1 MLSHH
6 QFFARSTLL
15 QSLELGKD
23 GSAAIVQQQDA
34 KAAIEILIPESI
46 LIVEETQVAQY
57 AEYLLL
63 ALGIRMMIL
72 RKIDRQAC
80 CRRQRALNTIYTPIA
95 MHILAGID
103 ASQTNS
109 HAIAIKETALTSIIQ

>member
-6 QFFARSTLL
+6 QFLARSTLL

-23 GSAAIVQQQDA
+23 GSAAIIQQQDA
-34 KAAIEILIPESI
+34 KTAIEILIPKSI

-63 ALGIRMMIL
+63 ALGIRI
-72 RKIDRQAC
+72 
-80 CRRQRALNTIYTPIA
+80 
-95 MHILAGID
+95 
-103 ASQTNS
+103 
-109 HAIAIKETALTSIIQ
+109 

>member
-23 GSAAIVQQQDA
+23 SSAAIVQQQDA

-72 RKIDRQAC
+72 RNR
-80 CRRQRALNTIYTPIA
+80 
-95 MHILAGID
+95 
-103 ASQTNS
+103 
-109 HAIAIKETALTSIIQ
+109 

>member
-6 QFFARSTLL
+6 QFFTRSTLL

-34 KAAIEILIPESI
+34 KASIEILIPESI

-72 RKIDRQAC
+72 RKIDKPAAVDNEPSIPFTPRLQC
-80 CRRQRALNTIYTPIA
+80 TYWRA
-95 MHILAGID
+95 
-103 ASQTNS
+103 
-109 HAIAIKETALTSIIQ
+109 